1 MASISHTSITGRKKS
16 FERTRLIK
24 RHVGTAN
31 SNEAADASRFLVFN
45 RLNSAK
51 TLQRKNNGESGRW
64 SAGRQDITIAFEQT
78 AQHIQKRENENA
90 ECKQRAE
97 QAFFTGF
104 QDGEEH
110 KPGESHRDNGKRRP
124 GEFTGNRRVDNGACG
139 AAGQQQQRK
148 CNGAPAAHR
157 TCRGFCFAVRILQ
170 GILPACRRAF
180 GFCIALLT
188 VQQFM
193 DGYAEYVCN
202 GG

>member
-1 MASISHTSITGRKKS
+1 MDEVDQKACGNGQQQRGGGRELFSGFQS
-16 FERTRLIK
+16 FE
-24 RHVGTAN
+24 
-31 SNEAADASRFLVFN
+31 
-45 RLNSAK
+45 
-51 TLQRKNNGESGRW
+51 QRENAPKKNNGESGRW
-64 SAGRQDITIAFEQT
+64 GAGRQDSTIAFEQT

-124 GEFTGNRRVDNGACG
+124 GEFAGNRRVDNGACG